1 MGYDKLY
8 NRHKIID
15 NYNNASIFNK
25 NNPNL
30 KAEDLYLFPCI
41 AQFKK
46 GKENMNTLENEQ
58 GGKIRDYLSTHK
70 FFKYLTELSR
80 NLFKSGCKWDALQ
93 KELIELNKHL
103 PAAVYI
109 PITHEY
115 IRNYAILKIV
125 VDEFKAFPTKER
137 CPIYLCFEIYCPD
150 EIK

>member
-70 FFKYLTELSR
+70 FFKYLT
-80 NLFKSGCKWDALQ
+80 
-93 KELIELNKHL
+93 
-103 PAAVYI
+103 AAVYI

-125 VDEFKAFPTKER
+125 VDECKAFPT
-137 CPIYLCFEIYCPD
+137 
-150 EIK
+150 